1 MSAVNLWAWRDW
13 ETTRAMSDDR
23 INQRKHAA
31 WAGVS
36 GGAGVDPTS
45 MSAEMV
51 ASMFDELR
59 SIARKRLRGE
69 RRDHTLQ
76 ATALV
81 NEVFLR
87 LFDEA
92 LSKWESREHFLAA
105 AAETMR
111 HILLEHARNRGRQ
124 KRGGGRQRVPL
135 SLVDVVMESDQ
146 SDIEAVET
154 ALQKLDHQDA
164 ALSRLVRL
172 RFYTGLTHAEIAEV
186 IGSSERTVRREWKLA
201 QAWLARELGPDFDTF
216 AG

>member
-1 MSAVNLWAWRDW
+1 
-13 ETTRAMSDDR
+13 MSDPAHIGKVPHD
-23 INQRKHAA
+23 
-31 WAGVS
+31 S
-36 GGAGVDPTS
+36 GGGKREITSLCGGPTVEPSS

-59 SIARKRLRGE
+59 SIARMRLRGE

-146 SDIEAVET
+146 SDIEAVES
-154 ALQKLDHQDA
+154 ALAKLDEQDG
-164 ALSRLVRL
+164 ALARVVRL
-172 RFYTGLTHAEIAEV
+172 RFYTGLTHHEIAEV